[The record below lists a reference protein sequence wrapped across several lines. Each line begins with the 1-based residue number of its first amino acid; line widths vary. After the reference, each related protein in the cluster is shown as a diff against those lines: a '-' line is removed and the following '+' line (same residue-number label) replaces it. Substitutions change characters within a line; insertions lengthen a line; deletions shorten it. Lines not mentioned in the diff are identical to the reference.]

1 MSELKELVNAPE
13 LVPAF
18 GRTYEIKR
26 FTLGPLTQAFE
37 YVGPLGYVLKRLM
50 SYPVDAKGRPVLNQD
65 DVMDLASM
73 ALTISGPSVM
83 GLISIATKEPTQWL
97 DEQDPLEGLAIF
109 AKVVEKNLDFF
120 TPAYTDKLKVMFGGL
135 MDRIPTLG
143 GEQSVNS
150 SETDTTT

>member
-13 LVPAF
+13 LVQAF

-37 YVGPLGYVLKRLM
+37 YVGPLGFIFKRLLA
-50 SYPVDAKGRPVLNQD
+50 YPRDEQGRPMLTPD
-65 DVMDLASM
+65 DGMDLAITAIS
-73 ALTISGPSVM
+73 ISGPSVM
-83 GLISIATKEPTQWL
+83 GLISVATREPTQWL

-120 TPAYTDKLKVMFGGL
+120 TPAYIDKAKVLFGGL
-135 MDRIPTLG
+135 MDKIPTLG
-143 GEQSVNS
+143 GEQSTS
-150 SETDTTT
+150 SSQPAMTT